1 MKTRIL
7 TLTAALLLLGGFVAC
22 NDSEESEY
30 IGTPPVTASA
40 DVSAFFKTYLP
51 SSSSSH
57 PEPEF
62 NFSEI
67 DDRDIE
73 CFVINSME
81 EFEAVAP
88 PSVELPVI
96 DFDKYT
102 LLFYR
107 AEQIRHML
115 GNTVV
120 TMRLYA
126 TIYPKPCHVRKTG
139 YEDMLTSYALMLR
152 KLELEKEK
160 SGELDAYCVHEQ
172 KLLLMAVTYRLC
184 SIFSASF
191 KAAGKEMERKIAI
204 FESLVLLIEKNYMRE
219 RSVAFYAD
227 ELCLTPKYLSVL
239 VKSVCGQTVQ
249 QLLFKAMIRRSI
261 YLMKNT
267 TKTIQQI
274 ANELSFPNA
283 SAFGTFFK
291 KHTGLSPKH
300 YRNWEEGNEPPSFK

>member
-1 MKTRIL
+1 MDIFVIFAVKSEDNRSIFIMKITDNIIIYE
-7 TLTAALLLLGGFVAC
+7 AHEFPQLLMQPFYSDYVGIVICHHGMFRFCVDGTSFVA
-22 NDSEESEY
+22 
-30 IGTPPVTASA
+30 
-40 DVSAFFKTYLP
+40 
-51 SSSSSH
+51 
-57 PEPEF
+57 
-62 NFSEI
+62 
-67 DDRDIE
+67 
-73 CFVINSME
+73 
-81 EFEAVAP
+81 
-88 PSVELPVI
+88 SVGETVFLSKGVM
-96 DFDKYT
+96 FHVQETGKNLKYT

-126 TIYPKPCHVRKTG
+126 TIYPKSCHVRTTG

-300 YRNWEEGNEPPSFK
+300 YRNWEEGMNRDFILYL

>member
-1 MKTRIL
+1 MQQSLHQFHTMQNSNGLQDIPS
-7 TLTAALLLLGGFVAC
+7 
-22 NDSEESEY
+22 DS
-30 IGTPPVTASA
+30 
-40 DVSAFFKTYLP
+40 
-51 SSSSSH
+51 H
-57 PEPEF
+57 
-62 NFSEI
+62 
-67 DDRDIE
+67 
-73 CFVINSME
+73 
-81 EFEAVAP
+81 
-88 PSVELPVI
+88 
-96 DFDKYT
+96 
-102 LLFYR
+102 
-107 AEQIRHML
+107 H
-115 GNTVV
+115 
-120 TMRLYA
+120 
-126 TIYPKPCHVRKTG
+126 
-139 YEDMLTSYALMLR
+139 SYALMLR

-239 VKSVCGQTVQ
+239 VESVCGQTVQ

-291 KHTGLSPKH
+291 KHTGLSPKT
-300 YRNWEEGNEPPSFK
+300 RVVTRGKQPKREEATPEQPKREVKKQEPKKEVKKSR